1 MGRRIGTL
9 GLVNYKD
16 HPADNRYKVFNFN
29 TKTEADYFEQM
40 LIEKGVWFEKDE
52 EEVEDKAVI
61 NLVPSEGKMMTMYLF
76 AVNQKDFDKAQK
88 ANYLVSAKYRKPT
101 INNKYLRIGLLVF
114 FFFVLTLGIISY
126 FKTQV

>member
-29 TKTEADYFEQM
+29 SKAEADYFEQ
-40 LIEKGVWFEKDE
+40 LLKDKGVKYETDQ
-52 EEVEDKAVI
+52 EEVEDKGVI

-76 AVNQKDFDKAQK
+76 AVNQRDFDKAQQ
-88 ANYLVSAKYRKPT
+88 ANYLVSAKFRQPT
-101 INNKYLRIGLLVF
+101 IKNKGLRIGLLVF
-114 FFFVLTLGIISY
+114 FFIVLTLGIISY
-126 FKTQV
+126 LKHQ